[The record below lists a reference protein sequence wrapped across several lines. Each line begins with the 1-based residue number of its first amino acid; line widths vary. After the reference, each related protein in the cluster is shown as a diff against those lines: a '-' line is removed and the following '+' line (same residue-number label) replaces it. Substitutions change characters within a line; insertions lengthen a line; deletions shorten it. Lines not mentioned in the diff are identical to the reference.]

1 MYRVRQTSHFKL
13 TILHD
18 IRSVYRC
25 LQVIANFNAITLQK
39 FWHVVKDLPVNFQFS
54 VHSSVIHPSDKEA
67 ALVTVL
73 LSPPRFLWFY
83 LIEHSGVVLRGC
95 TNQNHVEK

>member
-13 TILHD
+13 TILRD
-18 IRSVYRC
+18 IRSVSRC

-54 VHSSVIHPSDKEA
+54 VHSSVIHSSDKEA

-83 LIEHSGVVLRGC
+83 SIEQSCVVLRRC
-95 TNQNHVEK
+95 TNQNHVE

>member
-18 IRSVYRC
+18 IRSVSRC

-39 FWHVVKDLPVNFQFS
+39 FWHVVKDLPVNSQFS
-54 VHSSVIHPSDKEA
+54 VHSSVIHSSDKEV

-73 LSPPRFLWFY
+73 
-83 LIEHSGVVLRGC
+83 
-95 TNQNHVEK
+95 

>member
-13 TILHD
+13 TILRD
-18 IRSVYRC
+18 IRSVSRC

-54 VHSSVIHPSDKEA
+54 VHSSVIHSSDKEA

-83 LIEHSGVVLRGC
+83 SIEQSCVVLRTC
-95 TNQNHVEK
+95 TNQNHVE

>member
-1 MYRVRQTSHFKL
+1 MYRVRQTSHFDLK
-13 TILHD
+13 ILHD
-18 IRSVYRC
+18 IRSVSRC

-54 VHSSVIHPSDKEA
+54 VHSSVIHSSDKEA

-83 LIEHSGVVLRGC
+83 SIEQSCVVLRRC
-95 TNQNHVEK
+95 TNQNHVE

>member
-13 TILHD
+13 TLLHD
-18 IRSVYRC
+18 IRSVSRC

-54 VHSSVIHPSDKEA
+54 VHSSVIHSNDKEA

-83 LIEHSGVVLRGC
+83 SMEHSCVVLRRC
-95 TNQNHVEK
+95 SNQNHVE